1 MKILIIS
8 QHFWPETFKI
18 NDLAIELKK
27 MGHEVSVLTGKP
39 NYPEGKY
46 YKGYGLFK
54 KFKESFNDIQIYR
67 VPIIPRG
74 RGSKINLIINYCSFV
89 VLSVLFV
96 LFHRNTYNLC
106 FVFASSPITQ
116 VYPALLHKK
125 IFKSSTVIW
134 LQDIW
139 PESVSAA
146 GNINF
151 SILLDYLERISKYIY
166 KRSDIILVQSRAF
179 IPILEKKGIDKEKI
193 IYCPN
198 WAEDIF
204 LLKLKKSTLD
214 EVKEKLP
221 KGFIVLFSGNIGEAQ
236 GFECIVKAAL
246 NTQHVNEI
254 KWVILGNGR
263 KSEWLRSKI
272 VELNL
277 QDTLYMLGRYPV
289 EMMPYFY
296 YHADALLISL
306 KDNPIFSV
314 TIPAKLQTY
323 MAFGKPIIGS
333 INGICAEIIE
343 EAMCGYVS
351 KAGDYI
357 SLANNIIKIYH
368 MNPEDLKKL
377 GENGKRYYNINF
389 NKQKTV
395 ELINYTINSL

>member
-1 MKILIIS
+1 M
-8 QHFWPETFKI
+8 
-18 NDLAIELKK
+18 
-27 MGHEVSVLTGKP
+27 
-39 NYPEGKY
+39 
-46 YKGYGLFK
+46 
-54 KFKESFNDIQIYR
+54 
-67 VPIIPRG
+67 
-74 RGSKINLIINYCSFV
+74 
-89 VLSVLFV
+89 
-96 LFHRNTYNLC
+96 
-106 FVFASSPITQ
+106 
-116 VYPALLHKK
+116 
-125 IFKSSTVIW
+125 
-134 LQDIW
+134 
-139 PESVSAA
+139 
-146 GNINF
+146 
-151 SILLDYLERISKYIY
+151 
-166 KRSDIILVQSRAF
+166 
-179 IPILEKKGIDKEKI
+179 
-193 IYCPN
+193 
-198 WAEDIF
+198 
-204 LLKLKKSTLD
+204 
-214 EVKEKLP
+214 P